1 MQLET
6 EAREVRK
13 ESKAKLA
20 AVIKKFTKE
29 SVGHQGLWKIA
40 TKKNPADDKAQ
51 NLPIECEMWP
61 GQPDGLLPIA
71 NSNKLKRNCDS
82 LPSLSPQK
90 NNTEKM
96 LSIYIYNTY
105 I

>member
-1 MQLET
+1 MQPAT
-6 EAREVRK
+6 GAREVRK

-40 TKKNPADDKAQ
+40 TKKSPADDKAQ

-71 NSNKLKRNCDS
+71 NSNKLKGTATRCQVCHRRKIIRKKCS
-82 LPSLSPQK
+82 LH
-90 NNTEKM
+90 
-96 LSIYIYNTY
+96 I
-105 I
+105 